1 MQPTDAELVA
11 LVLAGNKD
19 VFGDLVERHS
29 RTLFRVAYRL
39 LGNEEDADEAV
50 QETFL
55 KAYKALERFEQRSN
69 FGTWI
74 YRIAINTSL
83 DMRAKKLPGHT
94 VQISEEPE
102 PEANEMQVAAEGV
115 TAEQVVFGQQV
126 SRKIQKAMSQLTQ
139 TERTAFVL
147 RHMEGKS
154 IEEIA
159 TVLGLKQNSTK
170 NSIFRAVQKMRRA
183 LEPVVAGAR

>member
-11 LVLAGNKD
+11 QVLAGDKD

-29 RTLFRVAYRL
+29 RSLFRVAYRL

-55 KAYKALERFEQRSN
+55 KAYKALERFERRSN

-74 YRIAINTSL
+74 YRIAINCSL
-83 DMRAKKLPGHT
+83 DLRQKKLPGRA
-94 VQISEEPE
+94 VQIAEEPE
-102 PEANEMQVAAEGV
+102 PESNEVQVAAEGV
-115 TAEQVVFGQQV
+115 TAEQVVFGHQV
-126 SRKIQKAMSQLTQ
+126 SHKIQKAMSQLTQ

-159 TVLGLKQNSTK
+159 KVLGLKENSTK